1 MIARRIQK
9 LIRELPDPISGPLV
23 RRSLALDHSKAEGFV
38 FKIAETREELDA
50 AYRLVHDVYVMEGYS
65 DRQASGTRINL
76 RYALPTTTTF
86 IGAYHGQVV
95 ITMTLIG
102 DSPLGLP
109 MDMIFSE
116 ELFAL
121 RRQGRFF
128 TEVGAFASH
137 PDFRRKQ
144 QVLAMYLNKIMY
156 TYALHHLR
164 SDDLVIAV
172 NPKHEW
178 VYRTLMLF
186 EKIASTR
193 PYRYVKG
200 APAIA
205 MRLDLRTC
213 QARWERAYNGRP
225 PNKNLDHFFNIER
238 PAAVQLPASG
248 KPLNVWDEALFSYFF
263 KKKTDP
269 RGENYGSLAD
279 LYRTLGLRP
288 ASPEKTRL
296 KGQVRSGT
304 PDQLGRSPN
313 SEDAVSLEPER
324 QVSSV
329 LTASR
334 S

>member
-1 MIARRIQK
+1 MVSRRFSK
-9 LIRELPDPISGPLV
+9 FIRELPDPISGPLV
-23 RRSLALDHSKAEGFV
+23 RRSFALDRSKAEGFV
-38 FKIAETREELDA
+38 FKIAKTREELEA
-50 AYRLVHDVYVMEGYS
+50 AYRLVHDVYVEEGYS
-65 DRQASGTRINL
+65 DREETGTRVNL

-86 IGAYHGQVV
+86 IGTHRGRVA

-116 ELFAL
+116 ELYAL
-121 RRQGRFF
+121 RRQGRYF

-156 TYALHHLR
+156 MYALHNLG

-186 EKIASTR
+186 EKIAGTK

-205 MRLDLRTC
+205 MRLDLQTC
-213 QARWERAYNGRP
+213 HARWKQVFNGSPPER
-225 PNKNLDHFFNIER
+225 NLDQFFTVER
-238 PAAVQLPASG
+238 PAAIELPAAG
-248 KPLNVWDEALFSYFF
+248 EPFNVWDEAMFSYFF
-263 KKKTDP
+263 EKKTDP
-269 RGENYGSLAD
+269 RREDYGSLTD
-279 LYRTLGLRP
+279 LYRTLDLAARQPGKRP
-288 ASPEKTRL
+288 VGWAGARRRP
-296 KGQVRSGT
+296 
-304 PDQLGRSPN
+304 
-313 SEDAVSLEPER
+313 
-324 QVSSV
+324 
-329 LTASR
+329 SR
-334 S
+334 SAETTSVERSRYAVRVTG

>member
-1 MIARRIQK
+1 MEVKVVSRRLSK

-23 RRSLALDHSKAEGFV
+23 RRSFALDRSMADGFV
-38 FKIAETREELDA
+38 FKIAKTREELEA
-50 AYRLVHDVYVMEGYS
+50 AYRLVHDVYVEEGYS
-65 DRQASGTRINL
+65 DRQETGTRINL

-86 IGAYHGQVV
+86 IGTHRGRVV

-121 RRQGRFF
+121 RRQGRYF

-156 TYALHHLR
+156 TYALHYLG

-186 EKIASTR
+186 EKIAGTK

-200 APAIA
+200 APAVA
-205 MRLDLRTC
+205 MRLNLRTC
-213 QARWERAYNGRP
+213 RAHWKRVFNGSP
-225 PNKNLDHFFNIER
+225 PQRNIDQFFNVER
-238 PAAVQLPASG
+238 PAAIELPAAG
-248 KPLNVWDEALFSYFF
+248 GPFNVWDEAMFSHFF
-263 KKKTDP
+263 EKKTDP
-269 RGENYGSLAD
+269 RRENYGSLAD
-279 LYRTLGLRP
+279 LYRTLGLGAGEPGEHPVSRAGVRRRP
-288 ASPEKTRL
+288 SRNAETT
-296 KGQVRSGT
+296 GVERS
-304 PDQLGRSPN
+304 RY
-313 SEDAVSLEPER
+313 AVK
-324 QVSSV
+324 V
-329 LTASR
+329 TG
-334 S
+334 